1 MYECYAV
8 TCRSIRWCFIVA
20 PPTME
25 HMSRRDSLL
34 AALVAV
40 LWGFNFVVIDWGMG
54 SVPPLLFAAL
64 RFVLVAFPA
73 CLLVPRP
80 QAPWRVLAAVGAFMS
95 LGQFG
100 FLYVSMHAGMPPG
113 LAALV
118 LQSQVV
124 FTIVIAAVAL
134 RERTSPAQVAGV
146 GLGVAGLAVVA
157 LGRDGH
163 VGPGALMLC
172 LLAGLSWGI
181 GNVIARAA
189 RVPGGLGLTV
199 WSAVVVPVPLLL
211 LSLLLDGPL
220 PAPLRSGGALDPAGA
235 GGRDDVGLG
244 AGRRAAGPRRGR
256 RRGAAGRRRP
266 GRAGGGAAQ
275 AGRPDS
281 VYADPSPRA
290 RASAASTRR
299 AVKSAARSRTC
310 SRVQNSADRI
320 SRTSRTIRAVSD
332 AGCTPPS
339 KTRHSASSQPL
350 HGGSQS
356 VSSSSPAARSRASSS
371 RTSRETARC
380 GDSPTSTTP
389 PGRSQSRL

>member
-1 MYECYAV
+1 MAYM
-8 TCRSIRWCFIVA
+8 T
-20 PPTME
+20 
-25 HMSRRDSLL
+25 RRDSLL

-54 SVPPLLFAAL
+54 DLPPLLFAAI

-134 RERTSPAQVAGV
+134 HERTSRAQVAGV
-146 GLGVAGLAVVA
+146 GLGVAGLVVVA

-163 VGPGALMLC
+163 VGLGALLLC
-172 LLAGLSWGI
+172 LLAGLSWGV
-181 GNVIARAA
+181 GNVVARAA

-211 LSLLLDGPL
+211 LSLLVDGPHAMGAGL
-220 PAPLRSGGALDPAGA
+220 ASVGWHAALSTAYTVVMSTLVAYGIFNGLLARHPSGRVVPWVLLVPVVAMLCAWALVGERPGPPELVGAALLVVGVLVAQGVVRLRPAGPTPYTPRPRPERVPAPPRPAE
-235 GGRDDVGLG
+235 R
-244 AGRRAAGPRRGR
+244 
-256 RRGAAGRRRP
+256 
-266 GRAGGGAAQ
+266 
-275 AGRPDS
+275 
-281 VYADPSPRA
+281 
-290 RASAASTRR
+290 
-299 AVKSAARSRTC
+299 
-310 SRVQNSADRI
+310 
-320 SRTSRTIRAVSD
+320 
-332 AGCTPPS
+332 
-339 KTRHSASSQPL
+339 
-350 HGGSQS
+350 
-356 VSSSSPAARSRASSS
+356 
-371 RTSRETARC
+371 
-380 GDSPTSTTP
+380 
-389 PGRSQSRL
+389 